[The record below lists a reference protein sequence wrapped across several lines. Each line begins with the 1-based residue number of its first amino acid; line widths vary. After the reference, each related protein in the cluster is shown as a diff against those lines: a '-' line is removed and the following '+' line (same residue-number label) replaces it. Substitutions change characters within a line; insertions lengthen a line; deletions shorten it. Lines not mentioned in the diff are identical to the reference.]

1 MKKLLL
7 VLGILSISAI
17 GYAGAKED
25 YAQAEVLA
33 KQNKITET
41 VQLLQKVSTSGDS
54 AYAGKANLQLGAYY
68 TQQKKYSEGKK
79 YLQSAWNDAAIVG
92 DEKRAVAEL
101 LYGIAL
107 QEKNYTE
114 AEKYIS
120 WANTDTKGESV
131 DVVSSLI
138 IFYFD
143 SNQKPKGE
151 TKYKEVVSSNKK
163 PEFKSEVS
171 YNVGRYY
178 LTKNNADE
186 AKKYLE
192 SSYSQAPS
200 GVIPAGY
207 LLAQIEVNKNNPKGA
222 EQRLLDMNTK
232 TGNKDVEVLSMLGNY
247 YLQNGD
253 LAKAE
258 SYLTRVAAANT
269 KDVET
274 RVLLL
279 GIYEMTNNS
288 AKVASMTTELKP
300 LFKGGLNK
308 NLGVA
313 FTQLGNPALAEKYLK
328 KSINDDKDNQSKL
341 LLGQLYALTGNKT
354 EAVKMI
360 KEAEAAKVQ
369 GATKLLKQ
377 VEAMK

>member
-41 VQLLQKVSTSGDS
+41 VKLLQGVSSSGDKE
-54 AYAGKANLQLGAYY
+54 YAGKANLQLGAYY
-68 TQQKKYSEGKK
+68 TQQKQYAEGKK
-79 YLQSAWNDAAIVG
+79 YLLLAWNDAAITG
-92 DEKRAVAEL
+92 MEKRAVAEL
-101 LYGIAL
+101 LYGISL

-114 AEKYIS
+114 AEKYLT

-143 SNQKPKGE
+143 SNQKAKGDA
-151 TKYKEVVSSNKK
+151 TYSDVVKTKK

-178 LTKNNADE
+178 LTKNNTEE

-192 SSYSQAPS
+192 SSYTQSPN
-200 GVIPAGY
+200 GVVPAGY
-207 LLAQIEVNKNNPKGA
+207 LLAQIEVNKDNPAGA
-222 EQRLLDMNTK
+222 EKRLLDMNTK

-253 LAKAE
+253 LVKAE
-258 SYLTRVAAANT
+258 SYLKRVASADS

-274 RVLLL
+274 RILLL
-279 GIYEMTNNS
+279 GIYEMNNDA
-288 AKVASMTTELKP
+288 AKISGMLNELKP
-300 LFKGGLNK
+300 LAQGGLNK
-308 NLGVA
+308 SVGIA
-313 FTQLGNPALAEKYLK
+313 FTQLGNPALAEKYFK
-328 KSINDDKDNQSKL
+328 KSINDDKDNQSKV

-354 EAVKMI
+354 EAVKI
-360 KEAEAAKVQ
+360 LKEAEAAKVQ
-369 GATKLLKQ
+369 GATEVLKK